1 MRQKLLKTLMGLSLF
16 SMCAVLTACSSGDE
30 QTPDKDTPKV
40 RQLTIANVPI
50 TRATLTEETVEG
62 KQVLSAAWKAG
73 DQATWFNISTF
84 TPINIDCNKV
94 TALSD
99 GVTSAFSGEITGYPA
114 AGHKLSLIYPATDII
129 STDPNRGK
137 FTINL
142 SGQDGTLGYIQDNCH
157 YVYGVAE
164 VQSVTDA
171 KVNATISAMKS
182 LLTLCKF
189 TFTDGTNVIPIKTLN
204 ISYYD
209 NVYHSTL
216 GYPLSATVTP
226 TEILDDVVATPINQV
241 DWADNLTINL
251 DTETSDGVYVA
262 LFPVAVSSSYF
273 FSVSTSSGTT
283 YTGTATATLSAGRY
297 YPVTLTL
304 NKI

>member
-16 SMCAVLTACSSGDE
+16 SMCAVLTACSSDDD

-84 TPINIDCNKV
+84 TDSNIDYGKV

-114 AGHKLSLIYPATDII
+114 EGHNLALIYPATDII
-129 STDPNRGK
+129 PTGDDRGM
-137 FTINL
+137 FSIVL
-142 SGQDGTLGYIQDNCH
+142 SGQKGTLTDIQKNYH
-157 YVYGVAE
+157 YVYGVATIE
-164 VQSVTDA
+164 SVTES
-171 KVNATISAMKS
+171 KVNATISTMKS
-182 LLTLCKF
+182 LLSVCKF
-189 TFTDGTNVIPIKTLN
+189 TFKDGSGNPIFVKSLSIGFGVDATTGYPQTATATPSATLN
-204 ISYYD
+204 
-209 NVYHSTL
+209 
-216 GYPLSATVTP
+216 
-226 TEILDDVVATPINQV
+226 DVVATPI
-241 DWADNLTINL
+241 DPDYWTGLLTITL
-251 DTETSDGVYVA
+251 DEATSGGVYVA
-262 LFPVAVSSSYF
+262 LLPVAASSSFY
-273 FSVSTSSGTT
+273 FSVTTDSKET

-297 YPVTLTL
+297 YPVTLKL